1 MNRINRTKIA
11 SALSG
16 TAKRPAAPSTPPAP
30 TSGKVKRRVLLI
42 DDHPILRKGL
52 AQLIN
57 QESDLMVCGEAEE
70 APKAFEAVNQLH
82 PDVAV
87 VDISLKGGN
96 GLELIKNIKA
106 LHPDLPLLVL
116 SMHDETLYA
125 ERALRAGS
133 LGYIMKEE
141 ALEKVLIAIRQV
153 IGGDIFLS
161 ERMKGRL
168 INQMVGGR
176 IKQGESSID
185 SLSDRELEVFRLIGE
200 GRGTRQIAEE
210 LRLSV
215 RTVEA
220 YREYIKD
227 KLNLKNGT
235 ELVQHAFQYVHSGV
249 AA

>member
-1 MNRINRTKIA
+1 MNRINHNKIG
-11 SALSG
+11 SSLS
-16 TAKRPAAPSTPPAP
+16 TSKRVAGPAPAPAARKA
-30 TSGKVKRRVLLI
+30 KYRVLLI

-52 AQLIN
+52 AELIN
-57 QESDLMVCGEAEE
+57 QESDLIVCGEAEE
-70 APKAFEAVNQLH
+70 APKAFEAVGVLN
-82 PDVAV
+82 PDVAL

-106 LHPDLPLLVL
+106 RWPDLPLLVL

-141 ALEKVLIAIRQV
+141 AIEKVLNAIRHV
-153 IGGDIFLS
+153 IAGEIFLS
-161 ERMKGRL
+161 DRMKARML
-168 INQMVGGR
+168 NQLVGGR
-176 IKQGESSID
+176 IKQGTTSID
-185 SLSDRELEVFRLIGE
+185 NLSDRELEVFRLIGE

-235 ELVQHAFQYVHSGV
+235 ELVQHAFQYVHSGL